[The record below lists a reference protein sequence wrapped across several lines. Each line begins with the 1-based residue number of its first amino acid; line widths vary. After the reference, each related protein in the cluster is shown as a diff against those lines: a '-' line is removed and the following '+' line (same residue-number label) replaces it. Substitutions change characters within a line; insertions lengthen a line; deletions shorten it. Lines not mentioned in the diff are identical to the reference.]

1 MKNIGAV
8 NNTGSS
14 NGGGGGREKEK
25 KKKKELLKRHVKHRF
40 TLKQT
45 TEKLKPGY

>member
-14 NGGGGGREKEK
+14 NGGGGGERKRKEEK
-25 KKKKELLKRHVKHRF
+25 KGIAKETCETQIHSE
-40 TLKQT
+40 TN
-45 TEKLKPGY
+45 Y